1 MANANRGR
9 LWRPRLSLRKQ
20 LSFRYSN
27 QYCMREARRVSRSVI
42 DF

>member
-1 MANANRGR
+1 MANAKRRR

-27 QYCMREARRVSRSVI
+27 QYCMREARMVSRSVI